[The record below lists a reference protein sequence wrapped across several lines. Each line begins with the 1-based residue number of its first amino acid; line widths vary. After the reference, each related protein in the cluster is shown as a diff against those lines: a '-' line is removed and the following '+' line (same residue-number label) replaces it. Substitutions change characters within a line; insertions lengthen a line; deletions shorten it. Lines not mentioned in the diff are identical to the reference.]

1 MYHDIIDG
9 VRGERKFEFHSEGCV
24 MLNTDYKIEAIEVL
38 LNEDCILTR
47 YYPLISYKDI
57 LVENLKKMGCYT
69 KSDCMKLSEESLLDA
84 GLMDIGMVHLFK
96 AFLVLYDIEPAK
108 LREISSVCKKDED
121 IQSFRELYQLPGV
134 KSTRAMLYCKAGFRS
149 LADIAISSPEDIIAK
164 TENVI
169 REENLVLKVPL
180 MKEVKT
186 HIAVARAFTDVLID

>member
-1 MYHDIIDG
+1 
-9 VRGERKFEFHSEGCV
+9 
-24 MLNTDYKIEAIEVL
+24 MLNTDYKIEAIKVL

-186 HIAVARAFTDVLID
+186 HIAVARAFSDDLID

>member
-1 MYHDIIDG
+1 MFVSD
-9 VRGERKFEFHSEGCV
+9 KFEFHSEGCV